1 MKLDV
6 QTLKFGFDV
15 AQTVI
20 MVGISIYV
28 WIVTNHKVNA
38 KKIDELEDRHND
50 ELDGIKNRLTRMET
64 TLSMMPDKR
73 SIDTLS
79 QRMNEQGELLHKI
92 EGELKGIGDNNA
104 MILQTLIKASNL

>member
-1 MKLDV
+1 
-6 QTLKFGFDV
+6 
-15 AQTVI
+15 
-20 MVGISIYV
+20 
-28 WIVTNHKVNA
+28 
-38 KKIDELEDRHND
+38 
-50 ELDGIKNRLTRMET
+50 MET

>member
-38 KKIDELEDRHND
+38 KKIDEL
-50 ELDGIKNRLTRMET
+50 
-64 TLSMMPDKR
+64 
-73 SIDTLS
+73 
-79 QRMNEQGELLHKI
+79 
-92 EGELKGIGDNNA
+92 
-104 MILQTLIKASNL
+104 